1 MKPNFLLNRIP
12 VIVPLFLLFFC
23 TMQVSASSLNLIG
36 TGDNDLTI
44 TMEAKSKAM
53 IKMFHVNEN
62 TNQVDIVTNK
72 EITSIQVLDDQGE
85 VVYFLPVVGSDEL
98 NVGTSLFESGTY
110 YISMG
115 FEGESTQL
123 MARVEK
129 K

>member
-12 VIVPLFLLFFC
+12 VIMPIFLLFFC
-23 TMQVSASSLNLIG
+23 TIQVFASDLNVIG

-44 TMEAKSKAM
+44 IMESKSKAM
-53 IKMFHVNEN
+53 IKMFHVNDE

-72 EITSIQVLDDQGE
+72 EITSIQVIDDQGE
-85 VVYFLPVVGSDEL
+85 VIYFLPVVGSDEL

-115 FEGESTQL
+115 FEGESSQL